1 MANIS
6 ETKTPKA
13 GEWWV
18 RNREGRIFYICGFD
32 PEGCPVHWN
41 EDVGFYT
48 SKMRFFCQDFYH
60 EPRCTGFG
68 WVETPAETFRTI
80 DVNPGEGYRWLE
92 DDEIV
97 TPTDEVFRPDLS
109 PCWVKPLTR
118 AGYTV
123 TYRCSDDYPVRRS
136 IARTQ
141 PVEPAIDPNDMPRH
155 PVPGKVVATGTVTF
169 TPVTPITCV
178 ACGVNWALDGRVS
191 CRECYEHAIEATGC
205 PVESPDNMAAII
217 AEHTQQVREL
227 TQRIGELARQVNKRD
242 RVIEQIRTA
251 LHQDFSV

>member
-1 MANIS
+1 MS
-6 ETKTPKA
+6 ETKTPRP

-41 EDVGFYT
+41 EDVGFYA

-68 WVETPAETFRTI
+68 WVETPAEVFPKYYILDETKGVCKAPWYIKRTS
-80 DVNPGEGYRWLE
+80 DKEGLRWGLNCDGVTVGFESQSWGGQADTWLE
-92 DDEIV
+92 V
-97 TPTDEVFRPDLS
+97 TEAEAL
-109 PCWVKPLTR
+109 
-118 AGYTV
+118 
-123 TYRCSDDYPVRRS
+123 
-136 IARTQ
+136 AR
-141 PVEPAIDPNDMPRH
+141 VAIDPNDMPLN

-169 TPVTPITCV
+169 TPVRPITCV
-178 ACGVNWALDGRVS
+178 ACGVNWALDGSVS

-227 TQRIGELARQVNKRD
+227 TQRIGELARQVNERD
-242 RVIEQIRTA
+242 RVIEKIKTTLR
-251 LHQDFSV
+251 QDYSV